1 MWKGNYILYID
12 DYRYILFTMISLW
25 RMLSWNQIV
34 SLPRHSCHSRP
45 AFTPSCCD
53 HPKRRRHK
61 IHDHFLS
68 ESSFHDVGP
77 ARGWASCNFLFFF
90 FFYGNL
96 SQKKI
101 VFQYLCGCFLCL
113 SSILDFRCT
122 VGPLSSWMQLSLQLA
137 QSGKHRLSRKWLI
150 YASVICNLSR
160 VEHSWTLGISLACM
174 A

>member
-1 MWKGNYILYID
+1 MKDAILKSNC
-12 DYRYILFTMISLW
+12 FTS
-25 RMLSWNQIV
+25 S
-34 SLPRHSCHSRP
+34 S
-45 AFTPSCCD
+45 
-53 HPKRRRHK
+53 
-61 IHDHFLS
+61 FLS
-68 ESSFHDVGP
+68 FSASFHAILLWSPKKEAAQDP
-77 ARGWASCNFLFFF
+77 RPFSEWKLLSRRWASKGLSKLQLFVFL

>member
-1 MWKGNYILYID
+1 MIID
-12 DYRYILFTMISLW
+12 ISFSPWFRCEGCYPEIKLF
-25 RMLSWNQIV
+25 
-34 SLPRHSCHSRP
+34 
-45 AFTPSCCD
+45 
-53 HPKRRRHK
+53 
-61 IHDHFLS
+61 HFLVILVILGQLS
-68 ESSFHDVGP
+68 RHLAVITQKGGGTRSTTIFWVKAPFTTLGQQGAEHVATFCFS
-77 ARGWASCNFLFFF
+77 